1 MTSFHVKENVQIWL
15 AFFLVIYEQ
24 LYIRET
30 PEINGKKKKDNAKRG
45 VSPRLTIWPGYLDLW
60 SITLKITRVLDFL
73 KD

>member
-30 PEINGKKKKDNAKRG
+30 PEINGKKKKGQRKAWCIP
-45 VSPRLTIWPGYLDLW
+45 SPNNLTRLP
-60 SITLKITRVLDFL
+60 
-73 KD
+73 

>member
-45 VSPRLTIWPGYLDLW
+45 VSPRLTI
-60 SITLKITRVLDFL
+60 
-73 KD
+73 